1 LTRNKKELWRYDGE
15 GQRITDGSLPP
26 SLSGNCTYLSGDC
39 TGLSGDCTY
48 LRGNCTYLRGDC
60 TYLRGNCT
68 YLRGNC
74 TGLSGNCTDLSGDL
88 DACGITDKE
97 RNVGMDITTLVS
109 EEKADG

>member
-26 SLSGNCTYLSGDC
+26 SLSGNCTDLSGDC
-39 TGLSGDCTY
+39 TDLSGDCTD
-48 LRGNCTYLRGDC
+48 LSGNCTH
-60 TYLRGNCT
+60 LRGNCT

>member
-26 SLSGNCTYLSGDC
+26 SLSGNCT
-39 TGLSGDCTY
+39 GLSGDCTY

-60 TYLRGNCT
+60 T
-68 YLRGNC
+68 
-74 TGLSGNCTDLSGDL
+74 GLSGNCTDLSGDCTGLSGDL

>member
-1 LTRNKKELWRYDGE
+1 MKRLLTRNKKELWRYDGE

-60 TYLRGNCT
+60 T
-68 YLRGNC
+68 
-74 TGLSGNCTDLSGDL
+74 GLSGNCTDLSGDCTGLSGDL

>member
-1 LTRNKKELWRYDGE
+1 VKRLLTRNKKELWRYDGE

-39 TGLSGDCTY
+39 TGLSGD
-48 LRGNCTYLRGDC
+48 
-60 TYLRGNCT
+60 
-68 YLRGNC
+68 
-74 TGLSGNCTDLSGDL
+74 L

>member
-1 LTRNKKELWRYDGE
+1 MKRLLTRNKKELWRYDGE

-26 SLSGNCTYLSGDC
+26 SL
-39 TGLSGDCTY
+39 
-48 LRGNCTYLRGDC
+48 
-60 TYLRGNCT
+60 
-68 YLRGNC
+68 RGNC
-74 TGLSGNCTDLSGDL
+74 TGLSGDCTDLSGDL

>member
-1 LTRNKKELWRYDGE
+1 VKRLLTRNKKELWRYDGE

-26 SLSGNCTYLSGDC
+26 SLRGDC

-48 LRGNCTYLRGDC
+48 LR
-60 TYLRGNCT
+60 
-68 YLRGNC
+68 
-74 TGLSGNCTDLSGDL
+74 GNCTDLSGDL

>member
-1 LTRNKKELWRYDGE
+1 MKRLLTRNKKELWRYDGE

-26 SLSGNCTYLSGDC
+26 SLRGNCTDLSGDC
-39 TGLSGDCTY
+39 TGLSGD
-48 LRGNCTYLRGDC
+48 
-60 TYLRGNCT
+60 
-68 YLRGNC
+68 
-74 TGLSGNCTDLSGDL
+74 CTDLSGDL

>member
-60 TYLRGNCT
+60 T
-68 YLRGNC
+68 
-74 TGLSGNCTDLSGDL
+74 GLSGNCTDLSGDCTGLSGDL

>member
-1 LTRNKKELWRYDGE
+1 MKRLLTRNKKELWRYDGE

-26 SLSGNCTYLSGDC
+26 S
-39 TGLSGDCTY
+39 
-48 LRGNCTYLRGDC
+48 
-60 TYLRGNCT
+60 
-68 YLRGNC
+68 
-74 TGLSGNCTDLSGDL
+74 LSGNCTDLSGDL

>member
-1 LTRNKKELWRYDGE
+1 MKRLLTRNKKELWRYDGE

-26 SLSGNCTYLSGDC
+26 DLSGNCTD
-39 TGLSGDCTY
+39 

-60 TYLRGNCT
+60 TDLSGNCT
-68 YLRGNC
+68 DLSGDC
-74 TGLSGNCTDLSGDL
+74 TGLSGDCTDLSGDL